1 MCFLSVVLFIFHHL
15 LNTEYYGYS
24 TMFCLNVFH
33 LGVLFCL
40 LVKAEGNFWIAS
52 GIHLGWNYMQTCVLG
67 VTASGEDMSI
77 GMFQGTLNQ
86 ANGFF
91 QEAYGYEGSCT
102 AAVLSVIC
110 IIGLIVYLKKKGK
123 LQ

>member
-1 MCFLSVVLFIFHHL
+1 
-15 LNTEYYGYS
+15 
-24 TMFCLNVFH
+24 
-33 LGVLFCL
+33 
-40 LVKAEGNFWIAS
+40 
-52 GIHLGWNYMQTCVLG
+52 
-67 VTASGEDMSI
+67 
-77 GMFQGTLNQ
+77 MFQGTLNQ